1 MPAGELSAELSWPER
16 QLEMADMAGV
26 IGRFHH
32 VEMALFSWLGH
43 TAASLSAPEEV
54 VWASGASLR
63 AAWRA
68 AQLEPLLPVSAGL
81 VDADA
86 ATAPAG
92 SAVVRSL
99 QVLASFVPP
108 GAPGSA
114 LGLARAWYGALL
126 DAYRFRLELL
136 APAPDGALER
146 VLERLV
152 MDLGIERGRCEAL
165 APSW

>member
-1 MPAGELSAELSWPER
+1 
-16 QLEMADMAGV
+16 MADMAGV

-43 TAASLSAPEEV
+43 SAVSLGSPEEV

-86 ATAPAG
+86 ARVPAG
-92 SAVVRSL
+92 SAVATSL
-99 QVLASFVPP
+99 QDLESFVPP

-114 LGLARAWYGALL
+114 LRLASAWYAALL
-126 DAYRFRLELL
+126 DAYRFRLEWL

-146 VLERLV
+146 VLHRLV
-152 MDLGIERGRCEAL
+152 TDLGVERERSEASAL
-165 APSW
+165 SW